1 MWLVHA
7 CDLASDAPM
16 RQVHASTMVAASGAA
31 AAGTVGGAAA
41 SGITRQQQPAQLAG
55 QQRLAKYQVELRPVH
70 VSTMVAARRAAAS
83 VVKQGGAR
91 WGEVPEGGANGSFGG
106 GAVTIC
112 AAPTSCPPRGWLSHR
127 RALHVSP
134 VSGPL
139 SSVPGLTSLTQACGG
154 SPSLASAASEW
165 PSRAYHASPPSLSLT
180 TEALPEL
187 LSSLTTLRHL
197 DLSHN
202 RLSSPALHLTSAL
215 PHLQ

>member
-1 MWLVHA
+1 M
-7 CDLASDAPM
+7 M
-16 RQVHASTMVAASGAA
+16 AAHGAA
-31 AAGTVGGAAA
+31 AAGAAGGAAGRA
-41 SGITRQQQPAQLAG
+41 AGGQLAG

-70 VSTMVAARRAAAS
+70 VSTMVVACGAEAGVASFEAPQKAAEGATGVDGRCDSRGDKAQ
-83 VVKQGGAR
+83 VKRGGAR
-91 WGEVPEGGANGSFGG
+91 WGEVPEVGADGSFGG

-112 AAPTSCPPRGWLSHR
+112 AAPTSCAPRGWLSHR

-165 PSRAYHASPPSLSLT
+165 PSRTYHASPPSLSLT
-180 TEALPEL
+180 TETLPE
-187 LSSLTTLRHL
+187 S
-197 DLSHN
+197 
-202 RLSSPALHLTSAL
+202 LSSPPLHLTSAL